1 MTANEQVETTPTD
14 AGGAAVAPSRKAP
27 AEAPTAQAPAP
38 KAPRDRL
45 TLKMLLPLIGLTF
58 SAFVFNTSEF
68 MPIGLLTD
76 IAADLS
82 VSEGTAGMV
91 ITVYAWAVM
100 LLSLPLMMAASRFE
114 YRTLLIAVVIVFAA
128 GQALAFFSTGLAMLI
143 VARLVVACAHAVFW
157 SITTPMAVRV
167 VSPRYQSLAIGM
179 VSAGTSIAMIL
190 GMPLGRAV
198 GLALGWRMAFGC
210 VGIIAVVIAVYLRL
224 VFPKLEAQERFT
236 LAKLPVLLSNH
247 TLVGIYV
254 LIALFATAYYTG
266 YSYIEPFL
274 QQIALMDEGT
284 ITAMLTGFGAAGI
297 VGSLLYAR
305 FYDGRRRL
313 FILGALAGVVAPL
326 LMLLPAA
333 KLGMGAVLAICVVW
347 GMCATAF
354 NVAFQGVMVGL
365 TTAETAAVA
374 MSIYSGI
381 FNLGIGLG
389 TAIGGGVSSAASVSL
404 IGFVGGGI
412 ALVALAFCA
421 TWLLPRLDAAR
432 GTRS

>member
-1 MTANEQVETTPTD
+1 MVQDERVSGAGQAAGEQ
-14 AGGAAVAPSRKAP
+14 
-27 AEAPTAQAPAP
+27 
-38 KAPRDRL
+38 L
-45 TLKMLLPLIGLTF
+45 TLRMLLPLIGLTF

-76 IAADLS
+76 IAADLA
-82 VSEGTAGMV
+82 VSEGVAGMI

-114 YRTLLIAVVIVFAA
+114 YRTLLIAVVIVFAV
-128 GQALAFFSTGLAMLI
+128 GQALAFFSTGFAMLL

-157 SITTPMAVRV
+157 SITTPMAVSV

-210 VGIIAVVIAVYLRL
+210 VGVIAVVIAVYLRL
-224 VFPKLEAQERFT
+224 VFPKLKAGEPFT
-236 LAKLPVLLSNH
+236 LAKLPVLLSNRV
-247 TLVGIYV
+247 LVGIYV
-254 LIALFATAYYTG
+254 LVALFATAYYTG

-274 QQIALMDEGT
+274 QQVALMDEGT

-305 FYDGRRRL
+305 FYDGHRRL
-313 FILGALAGVVAPL
+313 FILGSLAGIMVPL
-326 LMLLPAA
+326 LVLLPAA
-333 KLGMGAVLAICVVW
+333 KLGVGAVLVVCVIW

-354 NVAFQGVMVGL
+354 NVAFQGVMVGI
-365 TTAETAAVA
+365 TTTETAAVA

-404 IGFVGGGI
+404 IGFVGGAI
-412 ALVALAFCA
+412 ALAALAFCA

-432 GTRS
+432 KARS